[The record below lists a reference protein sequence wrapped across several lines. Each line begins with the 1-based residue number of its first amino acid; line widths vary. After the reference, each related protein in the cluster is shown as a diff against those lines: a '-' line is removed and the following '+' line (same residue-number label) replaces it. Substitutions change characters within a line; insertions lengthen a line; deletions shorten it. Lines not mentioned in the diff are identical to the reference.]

1 LKIVKKTHSL
11 CPECLSIIEADLVE
25 DNGRL
30 LIKKRCEKHGEY
42 EDVYWSSYDDYVKAM
57 AWYAEGTK
65 LSNPRTRS
73 TKGCPFDCGICD
85 NHKSHTVLAI
95 IDLTNRC
102 NLNCPICFASANNPN
117 VPYIY
122 EVSTTQVKGMIDNLA
137 SNSPIQPKGLQFS
150 GGEPT
155 LRDDL
160 PELIMYAK
168 EKGIHHIEVNTN
180 GIRLAK
186 DLEYFK
192 SLKGAGMS
200 SLYLSFEGV
209 TSKPYVVSKGIDL
222 LDMKLK
228 VLENAR
234 KIGLDSLILVPTVA
248 KGVNDDQVGE
258 IIKFAVKNKDI
269 VRCVNFQPISFAG
282 RIEAGDRQRLRITIP
297 EVLELVE
304 KQTDG
309 QIKKDDF
316 YTCPTVVPLARAL
329 GSLKEK
335 AYPEFSNHPACGMA
349 TFIFVEDEE
358 IVPITRYVDIEKF
371 MQAMNDMWKTSQK
384 GKRTT
389 AKIKLVGSLR
399 HVRFGILKDLLNDI
413 FREGSYEA
421 LGKLMRR
428 TIMIGIMHFMD
439 LYNFDLERVQM
450 CNIHYA
456 LPDGTIR
463 PFCTYNT
470 IHRPVVEEKFGIPKK
485 KAEKG

>member
-1 LKIVKKTHSL
+1 
-11 CPECLSIIEADLVE
+11 
-25 DNGRL
+25 
-30 LIKKRCEKHGEY
+30 
-42 EDVYWSSYDDYVKAM
+42 
-57 AWYAEGTK
+57 
-65 LSNPRTRS
+65 
-73 TKGCPFDCGICD
+73 
-85 NHKSHTVLAI
+85 VLAI

-102 NLNCPICFASANNPN
+102 NLNCPICFASANNTN

-137 SNSPIQPKGLQFS
+137 SNSPIQPNGLQFS

-309 QIKKDDF
+309 QIKKEDF

-335 AYPEFSNHPACGMA
+335 VYPEFSNHPACGMA

-371 MQAMNDMWKTSQK
+371 MQAMNGVWKTSQK
-384 GKRTT
+384 GKKTT

-421 LGKLMRR
+421 LGKLMRG

>member
-1 LKIVKKTHSL
+1 MKFVKKTHSL
-11 CPECLSIIEADLVE
+11 CPECLSVIEADLVE
-25 DNGRL
+25 EDGKL
-30 LIKKRCEKHGEY
+30 LMKKRCEKHGEY
-42 EDVYWSSYDDYVKAM
+42 EDIYWSSYEDYVKAM
-57 AWYAEGTK
+57 RWYVEGTK
-65 LSNPRTRS
+65 LTNPRTKS
-73 TKGCPFDCGICD
+73 SNDCPYDCGICE

-122 EVSTTQVKGMIDNLA
+122 EVSTEQVKEMIDNLA

-160 PELIMYAK
+160 PELITYAK
-168 EKGIHHIEVNTN
+168 NKGIDHIEVNTN

-186 DLEYFK
+186 DLEYFN
-192 SLKGAGMS
+192 SLKKAGMS

-209 TSKPYVVSKGIDL
+209 TPKPYVINKGIDL

-228 VLENAR
+228 VLENSR
-234 KIGLDSLILVPTVA
+234 KIGLDSIILVPTVA
-248 KGVNDDQVGE
+248 KEVNDDQLGD

-269 VRCVNFQPISFAG
+269 VRCVNFQPISLAG
-282 RIEAGDRQRLRITIP
+282 RVATGDRLRMRITIP
-297 EVLELVE
+297 EVLELIE
-304 KQTDG
+304 QQTAG

-316 YTCPTVVPLARAL
+316 YTCPTVVPLARAI
-329 GSLKEK
+329 GSIKGK
-335 AYPEFSNHPACGMA
+335 MYPEFSNHPACGMA
-349 TFIFVEDEE
+349 TFIFVEDED
-358 IVPITRYVDIEKF
+358 IIPITRYVEIEKF
-371 MQAMNDMWKTSQK
+371 MQAMNGVWEAAKEGKKTK
-384 GKRTT
+384 
-389 AKIKLVGSLR
+389 AKLKLVGSLR
-399 HVRFGILKDLLNDI
+399 HVRFGILRDLLGDI
-413 FREGSYEA
+413 FKEGSYEA

-463 PFCTYNT
+463 PFCTYNSV
-470 IHRPVVEEKFGIPKK
+470 HRPVVEEKFGTPKK
-485 KAEKG
+485 R